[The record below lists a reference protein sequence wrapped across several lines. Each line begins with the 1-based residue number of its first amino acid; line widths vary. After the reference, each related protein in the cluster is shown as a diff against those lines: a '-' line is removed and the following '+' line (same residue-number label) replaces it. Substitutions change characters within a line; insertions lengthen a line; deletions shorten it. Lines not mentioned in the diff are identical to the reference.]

1 MSICQVYYDNT
12 ILKYLFCIFG
22 VFFYSPLLVKE
33 VNCLSFSQTWMSFKT
48 EMICVKFCR
57 HYVCGSGKKVLKICK
72 IYKRTDKRTKISII
86 NLLLC
91 WVVLFWTES
100 CNAAYEFLLLLYLI
114 IFCCIFCCNFA
125 VFKLLVA
132 SCGSVYK

>member
-1 MSICQVYYDNT
+1 MSICQMYIDNT
-12 ILKYLFCIFG
+12 ILMYLFCIFG
-22 VFFYSPLLVKE
+22 VFFYSPLVGKDKLECPLKQKWYVP
-33 VNCLSFSQTWMSFKT
+33 SFADITFVVLEKKCWKFAKFINGQTN
-48 EMICVKFCR
+48 
-57 HYVCGSGKKVLKICK
+57 GP
-72 IYKRTDKRTKISII
+72 KISII

-114 IFCCIFCCNFA
+114 IFCCIYCCNFA